1 MGPQIVDLLMENGL
15 INSFD
20 DIFKLRKEDLLN
32 LPRFAEKSVDNLIE
46 VSKSKKNYCGK
57 IFDIAI
63 NRFYRGGNSECS
75 RTRVW

>member
-46 VSKSKKNYCGK
+46 VSKSKKLLWQD
-57 IFDIAI
+57 F
-63 NRFYRGGNSECS
+63 
-75 RTRVW
+75 